1 MALNTTMSH
10 RIACY
15 TLFDITKT
23 GVLNRSRPP
32 IDEEDEKAW
41 YTKRNTQSNFD
52 TILQVISLR
61 AQPDIATDP
70 QAIQM
75 TFDDKCEFGYT
86 YKDKKKHTVW
96 TFDFE
101 VQADSVF
108 EDGINDMGA
117 LYKDCDGV
125 PMIKSGKEVKKLGE
139 RLSIDNSNRN
149 IYFVKY

>member
-1 MALNTTMSH
+1 MNH

-23 GVLNRSRPP
+23 GVLNRGRPGVT
-32 IDEEDEKAW
+32 IDNVEEW
-41 YTKRNTQSNFD
+41 ITKRNTQCNFD

-61 AQPDIATDP
+61 AQPEVVSETKRLEIVIDSDS
-70 QAIQM
+70 
-75 TFDDKCEFGYT
+75 KFGSVYQ
-86 YKDKKKHTVW
+86 DNKKHYVW

-101 VQADSVF
+101 IYYPSVF
-108 EDGINDMGA
+108 EDGVSDLGA

-125 PMIKSGKEVKKLGE
+125 PMLKAGTEINNLDKQLN
-139 RLSIDNSNRN
+139 IDNSNRN